1 LFSDRIGIAG
11 IALVLLAG
19 AVALAGVKSPPR
31 QRVQLSE

>member
-1 LFSDRIGIAG
+1 VG

-31 QRVQLSE
+31 QQVQV